1 MKAILLE
8 SLIPENDN
16 RIQKILNQS
25 DIIAFLEFVSQH
37 RFNELTLSENLSYIL
52 ECLAPMLLSQ
62 KPAELLN
69 IGLHKVVWREFR
81 VKLTQIP
88 DIEVF
93 EVRKINQRQQILF
106 YNKKVLA
113 RRLINPISQEFLQQI
128 NYPPS
133 SSLEDYLEKLIEKI
147 RFRNFPHEVGLFLGY
162 PLKDVLGFMGLAPLP
177 FVKTQGWRVYGDE
190 KLSDDWY
197 EKYQLARRLMNKAIF
212 ERQLAK

>member
-1 MKAILLE
+1 M
-8 SLIPENDN
+8 
-16 RIQKILNQS
+16 
-25 DIIAFLEFVSQH
+25 
-37 RFNELTLSENLSYIL
+37 L

-69 IGLHKVVWREFR
+69 IELHKVSWGEFR
-81 VKLTQIP
+81 MRLTQIP

-93 EVRKINQRQQILF
+93 EVRKIKQYQQILF

-133 SSLEDYLEKLIEKI
+133 SSLEDYLEQLIEKI

-190 KLSDDWY
+190 RLSDEWF

-212 ERQLAK
+212 ERWLSI